1 MMRRLLR
8 LAPVGLIAITLA
20 ACAAKAQARTEV
32 ELPPL
37 DPPPPPPRVIAVY
50 APEPEPEPAPPVVA
64 QAPAAPRPAERPA
77 RPETAKPEPPKPESV
92 APVAPRPS
100 LTLTPTPGTE
110 AQTEAAIRTL
120 LAKASRDLAR
130 VNPASLGTDGRAQF
144 DTAKRFLQQA
154 EEALKVKN
162 LVYAGTL
169 ADKASTLAAVFA
181 R

>member
-1 MMRRLLR
+1 VY
-8 LAPVGLIAITLA
+8 PP
-20 ACAAKAQARTEV
+20 EV
-32 ELPPL
+32 K
-37 DPPPPPPRVIAVY
+37 
-50 APEPEPEPAPPVVA
+50 PEPAPPVTET
-64 QAPAAPRPAERPA
+64 PSTPRPIERPP
-77 RPETAKPEPPKPESV
+77 RPETAKPEPPKPE
-92 APVAPRPS
+92 ATTGPPAPRPS
-100 LTLTPTPGTE
+100 LTITPTPGTE

-120 LAKASRDLAR
+120 LAKASRDLSR

-154 EEALKVKN
+154 EEALKNKN

>member
-1 MMRRLLR
+1 MWRLLR
-8 LAPVGLIAITLA
+8 CAPVGLIVITLS
-20 ACAAKAQARTEV
+20 ACAVKAQARTEV
-32 ELPPL
+32 ELPAL

-50 APEPEPEPAPPVVA
+50 PPEVKPEPAPPVA
-64 QAPAAPRPAERPA
+64 ETPSTPRPVERPA
-77 RPETAKPEPPKPESV
+77 RPETAKPEPPKPEI
-92 APVAPRPS
+92 PGPPAPRPS
-100 LTLTPTPGTE
+100 LTITPTPGTE

-120 LAKASRDLAR
+120 LAKASRDLSR

-154 EEALKVKN
+154 EEALKNKN